1 MSDNYKDTKKDASNI
16 KADSQIARANIE
28 NVALSYTN
36 DLNKWYSE
44 KHKEKLSSRLETNVE
59 QEDTDGITTN
69 VEKNE
74 GVQTNVSE
82 TSDRNEDIT
91 SFKRNTFDNKEVIK
105 TKANKASISENNSDE
120 DAQEYNSNE
129 NTRNSSYNSF
139 ENESV
144 ANNRASKSKIK
155 TKANSKQHNT
165 QETINKEQAGNV
177 DNQAKIQTRINRTQ
191 KGSELVSKTI
201 KTKKAANRV
210 GKFVVRKGKKLQ
222 TASEGN
228 IGEAFTS
235 EMKDTSMRTAG
246 KAAEVSTRSIR
257 QKIRTSTAK
266 LVGKIVKT
274 VFNVLAKL
282 LKSLAAL
289 LAEASPVIV
298 IGAILLILLSLFYAI
313 AGGIAGSV
321 SGIFGE
327 YAESN
332 TISSY
337 VDYMN
342 QIDSDLNTKV
352 DWKAA
357 FTVIHCLDMDIK
369 FDDAEQYILE
379 EFNKAD
385 LYSDSCKPKD
395 FTEWLNKNYSVVNT
409 FYRKKGQTNSAT
421 SITNEDHD
429 LMKELYDS
437 DKFMKLIDE
446 KRKSSV
452 NTGTISGSTGDGSS
466 NGKLDYPTSYR
477 TISAGYPNYSSG
489 KYHGGIDFPCPT
501 GTKVCAAA
509 DGKVIAAKELNYS
522 YGHYIIIDHGNGL
535 TTLYAHNS
543 KLLVGVGDTVT
554 KGQAIAYSGSTGNST
569 GPHCHFEV
577 RVNGVRVNPENY
589 L

>member
-91 SFKRNTFDNKEVIK
+91 SFNRTTFDNKEVIK
-105 TKANKASISENNSDE
+105 TKANKASNSENNSGE

-144 ANNRASKSKIK
+144 ANNKASKSKIK

-327 YAESN
+327 YAENN

-421 SITNEDHD
+421 SITNEDLD

-543 KLLVGVGDTVT
+543 KLLVGVGDSVT

>member
-91 SFKRNTFDNKEVIK
+91 SFKRTTFDNKEVIK
-105 TKANKASISENNSDE
+105 TKANKASNSENNSDE

-246 KAAEVSTRSIR
+246 KAAEASTRSIR

-421 SITNEDHD
+421 SITNEDLD

>member
-1 MSDNYKDTKKDASNI
+1 MSDNYKDTRKDASNI

-91 SFKRNTFDNKEVIK
+91 SFNRTTFDNKEVIK
-105 TKANKASISENNSDE
+105 TKANKASNSENNSGE

-144 ANNRASKSKIK
+144 ANNKASKSKIK

-327 YAESN
+327 YAENN

-421 SITNEDHD
+421 SITNEDLD

-543 KLLVGVGDTVT
+543 KLLVGVGDSVT

>member
-91 SFKRNTFDNKEVIK
+91 SFNRTTFDNKEVIK
-105 TKANKASISENNSDE
+105 TKANKASNSENNSGE

-144 ANNRASKSKIK
+144 ANNKASKSKIK

-421 SITNEDHD
+421 SITNEDLD

>member
-28 NVALSYTN
+28 NVAFSYTN

-91 SFKRNTFDNKEVIK
+91 SFKRTKFDNKEVIK
-105 TKANKASISENNSDE
+105 TKIAETSNPVE
-120 DAQEYNSNE
+120 DTQEYNANAAVRNANYNNFINE
-129 NTRNSSYNSF
+129 NTNNGSSH
-139 ENESV
+139 
-144 ANNRASKSKIK
+144 KSKIK
-155 TKANSKQHNT
+155 TKANSKQQNT
-165 QETINKEQAGNV
+165 QKTINQEQDGNT

-210 GKFVVRKGKKLQ
+210 SKFVVRKGKKLQ

-235 EMKDTSMRTAG
+235 EIKDTSMRTAG
-246 KAAEVSTRSIR
+246 KTVEVSTRGIR
-257 QKIRTSTAK
+257 QKVRTSTAK
-266 LVGKIVKT
+266 LVGRIVKS

-332 TISSY
+332 TITSY

-421 SITNEDHD
+421 SITNEDLD

-543 KLLVGVGDTVT
+543 KLLVGVGDSVT

>member
-1 MSDNYKDTKKDASNI
+1 MSDNYKDTRKDASNI
-16 KADSQIARANIE
+16 KADSQIAKSNIE
-28 NVALSYTN
+28 NIALSYTN

-59 QEDTDGITTN
+59 QEDTEGITTN
-69 VEKNE
+69 VEKTE
-74 GVQTNVSE
+74 GVQTNVGE
-82 TSDRNEDIT
+82 TSDENVT
-91 SFKRNTFDNKEVIK
+91 SFKRTKFDNKEVIK
-105 TKANKASISENNSDE
+105 TKTAKTSNPVE
-120 DAQEYNSNE
+120 DTQEYNANAAVRNANYNNFINE
-129 NTRNSSYNSF
+129 DTNNGSSH
-139 ENESV
+139 
-144 ANNRASKSKIK
+144 KSKIK
-155 TKANSKQHNT
+155 TKANSKQQNT
-165 QETINKEQAGNV
+165 QETINKETVNT

-191 KGSELVSKTI
+191 KGSELFSKTI

-210 GKFVVRKGKKLQ
+210 SKFVVRKGKKLQ

-235 EMKDTSMRTAG
+235 EIKDTSMRTAG
-246 KAAEVSTRSIR
+246 KTVEVSTRGIR
-257 QKIRTSTAK
+257 QKVRTSTAK
-266 LVGKIVKT
+266 LVGKIVKS

-327 YAESN
+327 YAKSS

-337 VDYMN
+337 VEYMN

-369 FDDAEQYILE
+369 FDEAEQYILE

-395 FTEWLNKNYSVVNT
+395 FTEWLNKNYSVVDT

-421 SITNEDHD
+421 SITNEDLD

-437 DKFMKLIDE
+437 DEFMKLIDE

-452 NTGTISGSTGDGSS
+452 NTGAISGSTGDGSS

-477 TISAGYPNYSSG
+477 NISAGYPNYSSG

-509 DGKVIAAKELNYS
+509 DGKVIVAKELNYS

>member
-91 SFKRNTFDNKEVIK
+91 SFNRTTFDNKEVIK
-105 TKANKASISENNSDE
+105 TKANKASNSENNSGE

-144 ANNRASKSKIK
+144 ANNKASKSKIK

-165 QETINKEQAGNV
+165 QETINKEQDGNT
-177 DNQAKIQTRINRTQ
+177 DNRAKIQTRINRTQ

-201 KTKKAANRV
+201 KTKKTANRV
-210 GKFVVRKGKKLQ
+210 SKFVVRKGKKLQ

-235 EMKDTSMRTAG
+235 EIKDTSMRTAG
-246 KAAEVSTRSIR
+246 KTVEVSTRGIR
-257 QKIRTSTAK
+257 QKVRTSTAK
-266 LVGKIVKT
+266 LVGKIVKS

-327 YAESN
+327 YAESS

-337 VDYMN
+337 VEYMN

-369 FDDAEQYILE
+369 FDEAEQYILE

-395 FTEWLNKNYSVVNT
+395 FTEWLNKNYSVVDT

-421 SITNEDHD
+421 SITNEDLD

-437 DKFMKLIDE
+437 DEFMKLIDE

-452 NTGTISGSTGDGSS
+452 NTGAISGSTGDGSS

-477 TISAGYPNYSSG
+477 NISAGYPNYSSG

>member
-1 MSDNYKDTKKDASNI
+1 MSDNYKDTRKDASNI
-16 KADSQIARANIE
+16 KADSQIAKSNIE
-28 NVALSYTN
+28 NIALSYTN

-59 QEDTDGITTN
+59 QEDTEGITTN
-69 VEKNE
+69 VEKTE
-74 GVQTNVSE
+74 GVQTNVGE
-82 TSDRNEDIT
+82 TSDENVT
-91 SFKRNTFDNKEVIK
+91 SFKRTKFDNKEVIK
-105 TKANKASISENNSDE
+105 TKTAETSNPVE
-120 DAQEYNSNE
+120 DTKEYNANAAVRNANYNNFINE
-129 NTRNSSYNSF
+129 DTNNGSSH
-139 ENESV
+139 
-144 ANNRASKSKIK
+144 KSKIK
-155 TKANSKQHNT
+155 TKANSKQQNT
-165 QETINKEQAGNV
+165 QETINKETVNT

-191 KGSELVSKTI
+191 KGSELFSKTI

-210 GKFVVRKGKKLQ
+210 SKFVVRKGKKLQ

-235 EMKDTSMRTAG
+235 EIKDTSMRTAG
-246 KAAEVSTRSIR
+246 KTVEVSTRGIR
-257 QKIRTSTAK
+257 QKVRTSTAK
-266 LVGKIVKT
+266 LVGKIVKS

-327 YAESN
+327 YAKST

-337 VDYMN
+337 VEYMN

-369 FDDAEQYILE
+369 FDEAEQYILE

-385 LYSDSCKPKD
+385 LYSDGCKPKD
-395 FTEWLNKNYSVVNT
+395 FTEWLNKNYSVVDT

-421 SITNEDHD
+421 SITNEDLD

-437 DKFMKLIDE
+437 DEFMKLIDE

-452 NTGTISGSTGDGSS
+452 NTGAISGSTGDGYS

-477 TISAGYPNYSSG
+477 NISAGYPNYSSG

-509 DGKVIAAKELNYS
+509 DGKVIVAKELNYS

>member
-1 MSDNYKDTKKDASNI
+1 MSDNYKDTRKDASNI
-16 KADSQIARANIE
+16 KADSQIAKSNIE
-28 NVALSYTN
+28 NIALSYTN

-59 QEDTDGITTN
+59 QEDTEGITTN
-69 VEKNE
+69 VEKTE
-74 GVQTNVSE
+74 GVQTNVGE
-82 TSDRNEDIT
+82 TSDKNVT
-91 SFKRNTFDNKEVIK
+91 SFKRTKFDNKEVIK
-105 TKANKASISENNSDE
+105 TKTAETSNPVE
-120 DAQEYNSNE
+120 DTKEYNANAAVRNANYNNFINE
-129 NTRNSSYNSF
+129 DTNNGSSH
-139 ENESV
+139 
-144 ANNRASKSKIK
+144 KSKIK
-155 TKANSKQHNT
+155 TKANSKQQNT
-165 QETINKEQAGNV
+165 QETINKETVNT

-191 KGSELVSKTI
+191 KGSELFSKTI

-210 GKFVVRKGKKLQ
+210 SKFVVRKGKKLQ

-235 EMKDTSMRTAG
+235 EIKDTSMRTAG
-246 KAAEVSTRSIR
+246 KTVEVSTRGIR
-257 QKIRTSTAK
+257 QKVRTSTAK
-266 LVGKIVKT
+266 LVGKIVKS

-327 YAESN
+327 YAKST

-337 VDYMN
+337 VEYMN

-369 FDDAEQYILE
+369 FDEAEQYILE

-385 LYSDSCKPKD
+385 LYSDGCKPKD
-395 FTEWLNKNYSVVNT
+395 FTEWLNKNYSVVDT

-421 SITNEDHD
+421 SITNEDLD

-437 DKFMKLIDE
+437 DEFMKLIDE

-452 NTGTISGSTGDGSS
+452 NTGAISGSTGDGSS

-477 TISAGYPNYSSG
+477 NISAGYPNYSSG

-509 DGKVIAAKELNYS
+509 DGKVIVAKELNYS

>member
-1 MSDNYKDTKKDASNI
+1 MSDNYKDTRKDASNI
-16 KADSQIARANIE
+16 KTDSQIAKSNIE
-28 NVALSYTN
+28 NIALSYTN

-59 QEDTDGITTN
+59 QEDTEGITTN
-69 VEKNE
+69 VEKTE
-74 GVQTNVSE
+74 GVQTNVGE
-82 TSDRNEDIT
+82 TSDENVT
-91 SFKRNTFDNKEVIK
+91 SFKRTKFDNKEVIK
-105 TKANKASISENNSDE
+105 TKTEETSNPVE
-120 DAQEYNSNE
+120 DTQEYNANAAVRNANYNNFINE
-129 NTRNSSYNSF
+129 DTNNGSSH
-139 ENESV
+139 
-144 ANNRASKSKIK
+144 KSKIK
-155 TKANSKQHNT
+155 TKANSKQQNT
-165 QETINKEQAGNV
+165 QETINKEAVNT

-191 KGSELVSKTI
+191 KGSELFSKTI

-210 GKFVVRKGKKLQ
+210 SKFVVRKGKKLQ

-235 EMKDTSMRTAG
+235 EIKDTSMRTAG
-246 KAAEVSTRSIR
+246 KTVEVSTRGIR
-257 QKIRTSTAK
+257 QKVRTSTAK
-266 LVGKIVKT
+266 LVGKIVKS

-327 YAESN
+327 YAKSS

-337 VDYMN
+337 VEYMN

-369 FDDAEQYILE
+369 FDEAEQYILE

-395 FTEWLNKNYSVVNT
+395 FTEWLNKNYSVVDT

-421 SITNEDHD
+421 SITNEDLD

-437 DKFMKLIDE
+437 DEFMKLIDE

-452 NTGTISGSTGDGSS
+452 NTGAISGSTGDGSS

-477 TISAGYPNYSSG
+477 NISAGYPNYSSG

-509 DGKVIAAKELNYS
+509 DGKVIVAKELNYS

>member
-1 MSDNYKDTKKDASNI
+1 MSDNYKDTRKDASNI
-16 KADSQIARANIE
+16 KADSQIAKSNIE
-28 NVALSYTN
+28 NIALSYTN

-59 QEDTDGITTN
+59 QEDTEGITTN
-69 VEKNE
+69 VEKTE
-74 GVQTNVSE
+74 GVQTNVGE
-82 TSDRNEDIT
+82 TSAENVT
-91 SFKRNTFDNKEVIK
+91 SFKRTKFDNKEVIK
-105 TKANKASISENNSDE
+105 TKTAETSNPVE
-120 DAQEYNSNE
+120 DTQEYNGNAAVRNANYNNFINE
-129 NTRNSSYNSF
+129 DTNNGSSH
-139 ENESV
+139 
-144 ANNRASKSKIK
+144 KSKIK
-155 TKANSKQHNT
+155 TKANSKQQNT
-165 QETINKEQAGNV
+165 QETINKEAVNT

-191 KGSELVSKTI
+191 KGSELFSKTI

-210 GKFVVRKGKKLQ
+210 SKFVVRKGKKLQ

-235 EMKDTSMRTAG
+235 EIKDTSMRTAG
-246 KAAEVSTRSIR
+246 KTVEVSTRGIR
-257 QKIRTSTAK
+257 QKVRTSTAK
-266 LVGKIVKT
+266 LVGKIVKS

-327 YAESN
+327 YAKSS

-337 VDYMN
+337 VEYMN

-369 FDDAEQYILE
+369 FDEAEQYILE

-395 FTEWLNKNYSVVNT
+395 FTEWLNKNYSVVDT

-421 SITNEDHD
+421 SITNEDLD

-437 DKFMKLIDE
+437 DEFMKLIDE

-452 NTGTISGSTGDGSS
+452 NTGAISGSTGDGSS

-477 TISAGYPNYSSG
+477 NISAGYPNYSSG

-509 DGKVIAAKELNYS
+509 DGKVIVAKELNYS

>member
-1 MSDNYKDTKKDASNI
+1 MSDNYKDTRKDASNI
-16 KADSQIARANIE
+16 KADSQIAKSNIE
-28 NVALSYTN
+28 NIALSYTN

-59 QEDTDGITTN
+59 QEDTEGITTN
-69 VEKNE
+69 VEKTE
-74 GVQTNVSE
+74 GVQTNVGE
-82 TSDRNEDIT
+82 TSDENVT
-91 SFKRNTFDNKEVIK
+91 SFKRTKFDNKEVIK
-105 TKANKASISENNSDE
+105 TKTAETSTPVE
-120 DAQEYNSNE
+120 DTQEYNANAAVRNANYNNFINE
-129 NTRNSSYNSF
+129 DTNNGSSH
-139 ENESV
+139 
-144 ANNRASKSKIK
+144 KSKIK
-155 TKANSKQHNT
+155 TKANSKQQNT
-165 QETINKEQAGNV
+165 QETINKETVNT

-191 KGSELVSKTI
+191 KGSELFSKTI

-210 GKFVVRKGKKLQ
+210 SKFVVRKGKKLQ

-235 EMKDTSMRTAG
+235 EIKDTSMRTAG
-246 KAAEVSTRSIR
+246 KTVEVSTRGIR
-257 QKIRTSTAK
+257 QKVRTSTAK
-266 LVGKIVKT
+266 LVGKIVKS

-327 YAESN
+327 YAKSS

-337 VDYMN
+337 VEYMN

-369 FDDAEQYILE
+369 FDEAEQYILE

-395 FTEWLNKNYSVVNT
+395 FTEWLNKNYSVVDT

-421 SITNEDHD
+421 SITNEDLD

-437 DKFMKLIDE
+437 DEFMKLIDE

-452 NTGTISGSTGDGSS
+452 NTGAISGSTGDGSS

-477 TISAGYPNYSSG
+477 NISAGYPNYSSG

-509 DGKVIAAKELNYS
+509 DGKVIVAKELNYS

>member
-1 MSDNYKDTKKDASNI
+1 MSDNYKDTRKDASNI
-16 KADSQIARANIE
+16 KADSQIAKSNIE
-28 NVALSYTN
+28 NITLSYTN

-44 KHKEKLSSRLETNVE
+44 RHKEKLSSRLETNVD
-59 QEDTDGITTN
+59 QEDTEGITTN
-69 VEKNE
+69 VEKTE
-74 GVQTNVSE
+74 GVQTNVGE
-82 TSDRNEDIT
+82 TSNENENAT
-91 SFKRNTFDNKEVIK
+91 FFKRTKFDNKEVIK
-105 TKANKASISENNSDE
+105 TKTAETSNPVE
-120 DAQEYNSNE
+120 DTQEYNANYNNFINE
-129 NTRNSSYNSF
+129 DTNNGSSH
-139 ENESV
+139 
-144 ANNRASKSKIK
+144 RSKIK
-155 TKANSKQHNT
+155 TKANSKQQNA
-165 QETINKEQAGNV
+165 QETINQKQDGNTNKQV
-177 DNQAKIQTRINRTQ
+177 KIQTRINRTQ

-201 KTKKAANRV
+201 KTKKAANKV
-210 GKFVVRKGKKLQ
+210 SKFVVRKGKKLQ

-235 EMKDTSMRTAG
+235 EIKDTSMRTVG
-246 KAAEVSTRSIR
+246 KTVEVSTRGIR
-257 QKIRTSTAK
+257 QKVRTSTAK
-266 LVGKIVKT
+266 LVGKIVKS
-274 VFNVLAKL
+274 VFNVLVKL

-313 AGGIAGSV
+313 VGGIAGSV

-327 YAESN
+327 YAESS

-337 VDYMN
+337 VEYMN

-357 FTVIHCLDMDIK
+357 FSVIHCLDMNIK
-369 FDDAEQYILE
+369 FDEAELYILE
-379 EFNKAD
+379 EFNKAN

-409 FYRKKGQTNSAT
+409 FYEKKGQTNSAT
-421 SITNEDHD
+421 SITNEELD

-437 DKFMKLIDE
+437 DEFMKLIE
-446 KRKSSV
+446 EERKSSV

-466 NGKLDYPTSYR
+466 NGKFDYPTSYR
-477 TISAGYPNYSSG
+477 NISAGYPNYSSG

-501 GTKVCAAA
+501 GTKVCAVA
-509 DGKVIAAKELNYS
+509 DGKVIVAKELNYS

-577 RVNGVRVNPENY
+577 RVNDVRVNPENY

>member
-1 MSDNYKDTKKDASNI
+1 MSDNYKDTRKDASNI
-16 KADSQIARANIE
+16 KADSQIAKSNIE
-28 NVALSYTN
+28 NITLSYTN

-44 KHKEKLSSRLETNVE
+44 RHKEKLSSRLETNVD
-59 QEDTDGITTN
+59 QEDTEGITTN
-69 VEKNE
+69 VEKTE
-74 GVQTNVSE
+74 GVQTNVGE
-82 TSDRNEDIT
+82 TSNENENAT
-91 SFKRNTFDNKEVIK
+91 FFKRTKFDNKEVIK
-105 TKANKASISENNSDE
+105 TKTAETSNPVE
-120 DAQEYNSNE
+120 DTQEYNANYNNFINE
-129 NTRNSSYNSF
+129 DTNNGSSH
-139 ENESV
+139 
-144 ANNRASKSKIK
+144 RSKIK
-155 TKANSKQHNT
+155 TKANSKQQNA
-165 QETINKEQAGNV
+165 QETINQKQDGNTDKQV
-177 DNQAKIQTRINRTQ
+177 KIQTRINRTQ

-210 GKFVVRKGKKLQ
+210 SKFVVRKGKKLQ

-235 EMKDTSMRTAG
+235 EIKDTSMRTAG
-246 KAAEVSTRSIR
+246 KTVEVSTRGIR
-257 QKIRTSTAK
+257 QKVRTSTAK
-266 LVGKIVKT
+266 LVGKIVKS
-274 VFNVLAKL
+274 VFNVLVKL

-313 AGGIAGSV
+313 VGGIAGSV

-327 YAESN
+327 YAESS

-337 VDYMN
+337 VEYMN

-357 FTVIHCLDMDIK
+357 FSVIHCLDMNIK
-369 FDDAEQYILE
+369 FDEAELYILE
-379 EFNKAD
+379 EFNKAN

-409 FYRKKGQTNSAT
+409 FYEKKGQTNSAT
-421 SITNEDHD
+421 SITNEELD

-437 DKFMKLIDE
+437 DEFMKLIE
-446 KRKSSV
+446 EERKSSV

-466 NGKLDYPTSYR
+466 NGKFDYPTSYR
-477 TISAGYPNYSSG
+477 NISAGYPNYSSG
-489 KYHGGIDFPCPT
+489 RYHGGIDFPCPT
-501 GTKVCAAA
+501 GTKVCAVA
-509 DGKVIAAKELNYS
+509 DGKVIVAKELNYS

-554 KGQAIAYSGSTGNST
+554 KGQSIAYSGSTGNST

-577 RVNGVRVNPENY
+577 RVNDVRVNPENY

>member
-28 NVALSYTN
+28 NVAFSYTN

-91 SFKRNTFDNKEVIK
+91 SFKRTTFDNKEVIK
-105 TKANKASISENNSDE
+105 TKTAETSNSVE
-120 DAQEYNSNE
+120 DTQEYNANAAVRNANYNNFINE
-129 NTRNSSYNSF
+129 NTNNGSSH
-139 ENESV
+139 
-144 ANNRASKSKIK
+144 KSKIK
-155 TKANSKQHNT
+155 TKANSKQQNT
-165 QETINKEQAGNV
+165 QKTINQEQDGNT

-210 GKFVVRKGKKLQ
+210 SKFVVRKGKKLQ

-235 EMKDTSMRTAG
+235 EIKDTSMRTAG
-246 KAAEVSTRSIR
+246 KTVEVSTRGIR
-257 QKIRTSTAK
+257 QKVRTSTAK
-266 LVGKIVKT
+266 LVGRIVKS

-332 TISSY
+332 TITSY

-385 LYSDSCKPKD
+385 LYSDNCKPKD

-409 FYRKKGQTNSAT
+409 FYRKKGQTNTAT
-421 SITNEDHD
+421 SITNEDLD

-446 KRKSSV
+446 KRKSSI

>member
-82 TSDRNEDIT
+82 TSDRNEDIN
-91 SFKRNTFDNKEVIK
+91 SFNRTTFDNKEVIK
-105 TKANKASISENNSDE
+105 TKANKASNSENNSSE

-144 ANNRASKSKIK
+144 ANNKASKSKIK

-327 YAESN
+327 YAENN

-409 FYRKKGQTNSAT
+409 FYRKKDQTNSAT
-421 SITNEDHD
+421 SITNEDLD

-543 KLLVGVGDTVT
+543 KLLVGVGDSVT